1 MSKSR
6 TALVSGLVISLM
18 TFSGCND
25 NEREQEI
32 MHDIQNAKKIVESY
46 SKKKGH
52 LYKNACGDVRLELGY
67 LYLELSNVPNKKS
80 IDNLLPVEGRFRR
93 LVRIVEF
100 IEDIEEFRERD
111 PIQDSLY
118 RNAKNTVKT
127 IFKDNTQI
135 DLVTQYNGSEL
146 KKSFLYFHGA
156 WSDYRD
162 FKYWLEP

>member
-6 TALVSGLVISLM
+6 IASVAGLIFSLM
-18 TFSGCND
+18 ALSGCKE

-32 MHDIQNAKKIVESY
+32 LYDIQNAKEIVESY

-67 LYLELSNVPNKKS
+67 LYLELSNVPDKKG
-80 IDNLLPVEGRFRR
+80 IENLLPIGGRFRR

-118 RNAKNTVKT
+118 RNAKNTIKA

-135 DLVTQYNGSEL
+135 DLVRQYNSSDL